1 MSVNPSTGAYSIEA
15 KYVTVK
21 TRKSNLFRFS
31 WPKEMDGDG
40 CPALLSPTVTIRR
53 SSGGSPNTLALQVLK
68 DNLLIELN
76 LDNGAIINSVLAQDY
91 FFTGYENMAYDLSAS
106 NTLKGRI
113 TFNLLYCKR

>member
-1 MSVNPSTGAYSIEA
+1 
-15 KYVTVK
+15 
-21 TRKSNLFRFS
+21 
-31 WPKEMDGDG
+31 MDGDG

-53 SSGGSPNTLALQVLK
+53 SSGGSPNTLALQVLE

-91 FFTGYENMAYDLSAS
+91 FFTGYENMAYDLSVS